1 MRKNAEMIKL
11 FNYLND
17 HGYSADHTHRT
28 FASGEA
34 EQINVYH
41 LETGEKLWDVVANPL
56 SMGWDGNI
64 ITSKLE
70 LMGKDRDP
78 IGYLTAEE
86 IITSLKIMEGLGVRM
101 DV

>member
-1 MRKNAEMIKL
+1 
-11 FNYLND
+11 
-17 HGYSADHTHRT
+17 
-28 FASGEA
+28 
-34 EQINVYH
+34 
-41 LETGEKLWDVVANPL
+41 
-56 SMGWDGNI
+56 MGWDGNI